1 MPRKRKR
8 QDQDGVYQRPDSPN
22 WWYTYVNAGGAR
34 VRRSAGTTDRKEA
47 EAILAAHKLDAHRAR
62 QWGER
67 PQRGFEE
74 LMVAYLKATS
84 RKRSAETDRYRVR
97 ALRRHLAGAVIQS
110 LGVADVR
117 RYIAARHAEGAAD
130 ATVNRELSLL
140 STAINYANA
149 EWDWGL
155 PNPVKGRKLAE
166 PEGRVRWLGHDE
178 AAALVAAAQDAVRA
192 PFLADLI
199 TVALHTGC
207 RRGELLG
214 LEWPRVDL
222 RRNVLLLEAA
232 HTKGKRRRTVPLNE
246 TARAALLRR
255 ARFRSEHCPATPWV
269 FSFRD
274 GRPGRDI
281 RGAFSAACIAAGIT
295 DFTFHDLRHTCAAWL
310 VTDGAPLAEIRDLLG
325 HSTILMTER
334 YAHLAPENLRAT
346 VSRLDASRSRHVG
359 PGDSAAGQKR

>member
-22 WWYTYVNAGGAR
+22 WWYTYVDASGAR
-34 VRRSAGTTDRKEA
+34 VRRSAGTEDRKEA
-47 EAILAAHKLDAHRAR
+47 ETILAAQKLDAYRAR

-67 PQRGFEE
+67 PKRGFEE

-97 ALRRHLAGAVIQS
+97 ALRRHLAGVVMHD
-110 LGVADVR
+110 LGAAQVR
-117 RYIAARHAEGAAD
+117 GYIAARHGEGAAD
-130 ATVNRELSLL
+130 GTINRELSLL

-166 PEGRVRWLGHDE
+166 PEGRVRWLSHEE
-178 AAALVAAAQDAVRA
+178 AEALVAAAKGAVRS

-214 LEWPRVDL
+214 LEWRRVDL
-222 RRNVLLLEAA
+222 KHNVLLLEAA
-232 HTKGKRRRTVPLNE
+232 HTKGKRRRTVPLNQ
-246 TARAALLRR
+246 TARAALIQR

-269 FSFRD
+269 FAFHD
-274 GRPGRDI
+274 GRAAQDL
-281 RGAFSAACIAAGIT
+281 RGAFSAACTAAGIT

-346 VSRLDASRSRHVG
+346 VRMLDASRSRHVA
-359 PGDSAAGQKR
+359 PGDPAAGQE